1 MPITACCFN
10 SKGNIFA
17 YTSSYDW
24 SKVSIYLHGLQIF
37 TFSKRLK
44 DLQTNIFNLLV
55 PKGHEYYNPQIKP
68 KIFLRNCT
76 DELKPRKK

>member
-24 SKVSIYLHGLQIF
+24 SKVGIYLNAFLRKELVSNKLIF
-37 TFSKRLK
+37 LFS
-44 DLQTNIFNLLV
+44 
-55 PKGHEYYNPQIKP
+55 KGHEFYNPQIKP
-68 KIFLRNCT
+68 KIFLRNCLE
-76 DELKPRKK
+76 ELKPRKK